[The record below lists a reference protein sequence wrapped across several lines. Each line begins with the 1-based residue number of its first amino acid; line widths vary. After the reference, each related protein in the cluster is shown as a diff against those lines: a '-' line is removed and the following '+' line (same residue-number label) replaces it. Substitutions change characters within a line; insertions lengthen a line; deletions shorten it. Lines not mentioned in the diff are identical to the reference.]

1 MPSTVS
7 DCDLIV
13 VLSYVEWV
21 SQLHTSS
28 TIICILHSSS
38 LSLIKFSYWFLVD
51 IFICLFGLKI
61 RETVNCHLVR
71 KQMSRIKIPLKQI
84 SGTFLNSS
92 TIDALGQEEVILYI
106 IKFLAALL
114 AVGYSSD
121 IHSITSCTVLQ
132 TSIHSSLGTLSDR
145 IYLSLPLYNHKW
157 LDLGHTRYITV
168 VDFWFNSVEVKEHTL
183 YDINLWKVIET
194 FLWPSI

>member
-51 IFICLFGLKI
+51 IFLCLFGLKI

-71 KQMSRIKIPLKQI
+71 KQMSGIKIPLKQN

-106 IKFLAALL
+106 IKFWAALP
-114 AVGYSSD
+114 AVGHSSD

-132 TSIHSSLGTLSDR
+132 TSIHSSSGTLPTRS
-145 IYLSLPLYNHKW
+145 SPLN
-157 LDLGHTRYITV
+157 LFITFTV
-168 VDFWFNSVEVKEHTL
+168 
-183 YDINLWKVIET
+183 
-194 FLWPSI
+194 